1 MDSTESAGF
10 SEPPVCACSRCSWRY
25 VSGLCASAVGLCAAG
40 WLALTPFAVGYWDQP
55 HHGPHDAA
63 LTDLA
68 TAGALGAVSLAT
80 LACWAAPWRRRLRAD
95 GVLPAT
101 SRRQARRQARALRQQ
116 PHGAPAD
123 GIPDPARVL
132 DDLRTLLGALTAAPA
147 AGPSQAGDTAAAGD
161 TTVAGAMS
169 PAGDMAPAAGA
180 AEAAGAAR
188 PSGAAGAW
196 PRIPGPGSPPE
207 DGRVPRD
214 CQPVPAGPG
223 GGEPGAA
230 PVTQQATTEATA
242 IPGDTAEPAPATAE
256 AAVAVAL
263 ATSEADPAGTGKR
276 DGLAALESMLA
287 GAELLMVGCGEKEE
301 AW

>member
-10 SEPPVCACSRCSWRY
+10 SGPPVSACSRCSGRY

-40 WLALTPFAVGYWDQP
+40 WLALTPFTFGYWDQAR
-55 HHGPHDAA
+55 HGPHDAA

-80 LACWAAPWRRRLRAD
+80 LACWAAAWRRRLRAD

-116 PHGAPAD
+116 AYGAAAG

-132 DDLRTLLGALTAAPA
+132 DDLRTLLGALTADPA
-147 AGPSQAGDTAAAGD
+147 ASPAQAGDTAAVGD
-161 TTVAGAMS
+161 TAAAGETAL
-169 PAGDMAPAAGA
+169 AGDMAAAAGT
-180 AEAAGAAR
+180 AEAAGTSG
-188 PSGAAGAW
+188 PSGTSRAW
-196 PRIPGPGSPPE
+196 PDIPGPRSAPE
-207 DGRVPRD
+207 AGRVPRD
-214 CQPVPAGPG
+214 CQPVPAGPDE
-223 GGEPGAA
+223 GEPAGA
-230 PVTQQATTEATA
+230 V
-242 IPGDTAEPAPATAE
+242 APATQGAI
-256 AAVAVAL
+256 AAVAQAIP
-263 ATSEADPAGTGKR
+263 EADSAGTGQR

-287 GAELLMVGCGEKEE
+287 GAELLMVGCGEEEE